1 MMAKIGIALGG
12 GGAKG
17 LAHVPIL
24 EVFEELG
31 VGPACVAGTSI
42 GAIVGVLYC
51 SGIPPSETRR
61 DLAAASLSGDE
72 GLRDLLGKREILKWL
87 DFARFQFDRSG
98 LLRSDRV
105 MDVLFS
111 ALGPRRFE
119 DLKTP
124 LKVVATD
131 FWAREPVVFEQGE
144 LIPAL
149 KASMAVPGVFP
160 PVEIDGRLLADGGM
174 VNPIPY
180 DLLPQDCEI
189 TIAVDVAGRR
199 TPSSDAIPSMM
210 DLVFNAFQIAARS
223 ITREKLRR
231 TKPDIYVEPDITD
244 IRLLEFYKAGQI
256 FTQAQSAKDQFKRE
270 LESKLSRF

>member
-1 MMAKIGIALGG
+1 MTKIGIALGG

-17 LAHVPIL
+17 LAHIPIL

-31 VGPACVAGTSI
+31 IRPVCVAGTSI
-42 GAIVGVLYC
+42 GAILGVLYC
-51 SGIPPSETRR
+51 SGIPPSQTRR
-61 DLAAASLSGDE
+61 ELTEVSFSGE
-72 GLRDLLGKREILKWL
+72 GRLRDLLGKREILKWL
-87 DFARFQFDRSG
+87 DFARFQFDRSA

-105 MDVLFS
+105 MDILFS
-111 ALGPRRFE
+111 DLGPRRFE
-119 DLKTP
+119 DLHTP

-131 FWAREPVVFEQGE
+131 FWAREPVVLDRGE

-160 PVEIDGRLLADGGM
+160 PVEIEGRLLVDGGM

-180 DLLPQDCEI
+180 DLLPLDCDI

-199 TPSSDAIPSMM
+199 TPSSDETPSMV

-223 ITREKLRR
+223 IVQEKLSRV
-231 TKPDIYVEPDITD
+231 KPDIYVEPDIED
-244 IRLLEFYKAGQI
+244 IRLLEFYKAAQV
-256 FTQAQSAKDQFKRE
+256 FRQAQPAKEQFKRE
-270 LESKLSRF
+270 LQLKLARF

>member
-1 MMAKIGIALGG
+1 MTKIGIALGG

-17 LAHVPIL
+17 LAHIPIL

-31 VGPACVAGTSI
+31 IRPVCVAGTSI
-42 GAIVGVLYC
+42 GAILGVLYC
-51 SGIPPSETRR
+51 SGIPPSQTRR
-61 DLAAASLSGDE
+61 ELTEVSFSGE
-72 GLRDLLGKREILKWL
+72 GRLRDLLGKREILKWL
-87 DFARFQFDRSG
+87 DFARFQFDRSA

-105 MDVLFS
+105 MDILFS
-111 ALGPRRFE
+111 DLGPRRFE
-119 DLKTP
+119 DLHTP

-131 FWAREPVVFEQGE
+131 FWAREPVVLDRGE

-160 PVEIDGRLLADGGM
+160 PVEIEGRLLVDGGM

-180 DLLPQDCEI
+180 DLLPQDCDI

-199 TPSSDAIPSMM
+199 TSSSDEIPSMV

-223 ITREKLRR
+223 IVQEKLSRV
-231 TKPDIYVEPDITD
+231 KPDIYVEPDIED
-244 IRLLEFYKAGQI
+244 IRLLEFYKAAQV
-256 FTQAQSAKDQFKRE
+256 FRQAQPAKEQFKRE
-270 LESKLSRF
+270 LVLKLARF

>member
-1 MMAKIGIALGG
+1 MTKIGIALGG

-17 LAHVPIL
+17 LAHIPIL

-31 VGPACVAGTSI
+31 IRPACVAGTSV
-42 GAIVGVLYC
+42 GAILGVLYC
-51 SGIPPSETRR
+51 SGIPPSQTRCE
-61 DLAAASLSGDE
+61 LTEVSLSGE
-72 GLRDLLGKREILKWL
+72 ERLRDLLGKREILKWL
-87 DFARFQFDRSG
+87 DFARFQFDRSA

-105 MDVLFS
+105 MDILFS
-111 ALGPRRFE
+111 DLGPRRFE
-119 DLKTP
+119 DLHTP

-131 FWAREPVVFEQGE
+131 FWAREPVVLDRGE

-160 PVEIDGRLLADGGM
+160 PVEIEGRLLVDGGM

-180 DLLPQDCEI
+180 DLLPRDCDI

-199 TPSSDAIPSMM
+199 TSSSDEIPSMV

-223 ITREKLRR
+223 IVQEKLSRV
-231 TKPDIYVEPDITD
+231 KPDLYVEPDIED
-244 IRLLEFYKAGQI
+244 IRLLEFYKAAQV
-256 FTQAQSAKDQFKRE
+256 FRQAQTAKEKFKRE
-270 LESKLSRF
+270 LERTLERF

>member
-1 MMAKIGIALGG
+1 MTKIGIALGG

-17 LAHVPIL
+17 LAHIPIL

-31 VGPACVAGTSI
+31 IRPVCVAGTSI
-42 GAIVGVLYC
+42 GAILGVLYC
-51 SGIPPSETRR
+51 SGIPPSQTRR
-61 DLAAASLSGDE
+61 ELTEVSFSGE
-72 GLRDLLGKREILKWL
+72 GRLRDLLGKREILKWL
-87 DFARFQFDRSG
+87 DFAQFQFDRSA

-105 MDVLFS
+105 MDILFS
-111 ALGPRRFE
+111 DLGPRRFE
-119 DLKTP
+119 DLHTP

-131 FWAREPVVFEQGE
+131 FWAREPVVLDRGE

-160 PVEIDGRLLADGGM
+160 PVEIEGRLLVDGGM

-180 DLLPQDCEI
+180 DLLPQDCDI

-199 TPSSDAIPSMM
+199 TPSSDETPSMV

-223 ITREKLRR
+223 IVQEKLSRV
-231 TKPDIYVEPDITD
+231 KPDIYVEPDIED
-244 IRLLEFYKAGQI
+244 IRLLEFYKAAQV
-256 FTQAQSAKDQFKRE
+256 FRQAQPAKEQFKRE
-270 LESKLSRF
+270 LELKLARF

>member
-1 MMAKIGIALGG
+1 MTKIGIALGG

-17 LAHVPIL
+17 LAHIPIL

-31 VGPACVAGTSI
+31 IRPVCVAGTSI
-42 GAIVGVLYC
+42 GAILGVLYC
-51 SGIPPSETRR
+51 SGIAPSQTRR
-61 DLAAASLSGDE
+61 ELTEVSLSGE
-72 GLRDLLGKREILKWL
+72 ERLRDLLGKREILKWL
-87 DFARFQFDRSG
+87 DFARFQFDRSA

-105 MDVLFS
+105 MDILFS
-111 ALGPRRFE
+111 DLGPRRFE
-119 DLKTP
+119 DLHTP

-131 FWAREPVVFEQGE
+131 FWAREPVVLDRGE

-160 PVEIDGRLLADGGM
+160 PVEIEGRLLVDGGM

-180 DLLPQDCEI
+180 DLLPRDCDI

-199 TPSSDAIPSMM
+199 TSSSDEIPSMV

-223 ITREKLRR
+223 IVQEKLSRV
-231 TKPDIYVEPDITD
+231 KPDIYVEPDIED
-244 IRLLEFYKAGQI
+244 IRLLEFYKAAQV
-256 FTQAQSAKDQFKRE
+256 FRQAQAAKEKFKRE
-270 LESKLSRF
+270 LELILERF

>member
-1 MMAKIGIALGG
+1 MTKIGIALGG

-17 LAHVPIL
+17 LAHIPIL

-31 VGPACVAGTSI
+31 IRPVCVAGTSI
-42 GAIVGVLYC
+42 GAILGVLYC
-51 SGIPPSETRR
+51 SGIPPSQTRR
-61 DLAAASLSGDE
+61 ELTEVSFSGE
-72 GLRDLLGKREILKWL
+72 GRLRDLLGKREILKWL
-87 DFARFQFDRSG
+87 DFARFQFDRSA

-105 MDVLFS
+105 MDILFS
-111 ALGPRRFE
+111 DLGPRRFE
-119 DLKTP
+119 DLHTP

-131 FWAREPVVFEQGE
+131 FWAREPVVLDRGE

-160 PVEIDGRLLADGGM
+160 PVEIEGRLLVDGGM

-180 DLLPQDCEI
+180 DLLPQDCDI

-199 TPSSDAIPSMM
+199 TPSSDETPSMV

-223 ITREKLRR
+223 IVQEKLSRV
-231 TKPDIYVEPDITD
+231 KPDIYVEPDIED
-244 IRLLEFYKAGQI
+244 IRLLEFYKAAQV
-256 FTQAQSAKDQFKRE
+256 FRQAQPAKEQFKRE
-270 LESKLSRF
+270 LELKLARF

>member
-1 MMAKIGIALGG
+1 MTKIGIALGG

-17 LAHVPIL
+17 LAHIPIL

-31 VGPACVAGTSI
+31 IRPVCVAGTSI
-42 GAIVGVLYC
+42 GAVLGVLYC
-51 SGIPPSETRR
+51 SGIAPSETRR
-61 DLAAASLSGDE
+61 ELTEVSFSGE
-72 GLRDLLGKREILKWL
+72 ERLRDLLGKREVLKWL
-87 DFARFQFDRSG
+87 DFARLQFDRSA

-105 MDVLFS
+105 MDILFS
-111 ALGPRRFE
+111 DVGPRRFE
-119 DLKTP
+119 DLHTP

-131 FWAREPVVFEQGE
+131 FWAREPVVLDRGE

-160 PVEIDGRLLADGGM
+160 PVEIEGRLLVDGGM

-180 DLLPQDCEI
+180 DLLPEDCDI

-199 TPSSDAIPSMM
+199 ASSSDGTPSMV

-223 ITREKLRR
+223 IVQEKLSRV
-231 TKPDIYVEPDITD
+231 KPDIYVEPDIED
-244 IRLLEFYKAGQI
+244 IRLLEFYKAAQV
-256 FTQAQSAKDQFKRE
+256 FRQAQAAKEKFKRE
-270 LESKLSRF
+270 LELTLERF

>member
-1 MMAKIGIALGG
+1 MTKIGIALGG

-17 LAHVPIL
+17 LAHIPIL

-31 VGPACVAGTSI
+31 IRPVCVAGTSI
-42 GAIVGVLYC
+42 GAILGVLYC
-51 SGIPPSETRR
+51 SGIPPSQTRR
-61 DLAAASLSGDE
+61 ELTEVSFSGE
-72 GLRDLLGKREILKWL
+72 GRLRDLLGKREILKWL
-87 DFARFQFDRSG
+87 DFARFQFDRSA

-105 MDVLFS
+105 MDILFS
-111 ALGPRRFE
+111 DLGPRRFE
-119 DLKTP
+119 DLHTP

-131 FWAREPVVFEQGE
+131 FWAREPVVLDRGE

-160 PVEIDGRLLADGGM
+160 PVEIEGRLLVDGGM

-180 DLLPQDCEI
+180 DLLPQDCDI

-199 TPSSDAIPSMM
+199 TPSSDETPSMV

-223 ITREKLRR
+223 IVQEKLSRV
-231 TKPDIYVEPDITD
+231 KPDIYVELDIED
-244 IRLLEFYKAGQI
+244 VRLLEFYKAAQV
-256 FTQAQSAKDQFKRE
+256 FRQAQPAKEQFKRE
-270 LESKLSRF
+270 LVLKLARF

>member
-1 MMAKIGIALGG
+1 MAKIGIALGG

-17 LAHVPIL
+17 LAHIPIL

-31 VGPACVAGTSI
+31 IRPVCVAGTSI
-42 GAIVGVLYC
+42 GAILGVLYC
-51 SGIPPSETRR
+51 SGIPPSQTRR
-61 DLAAASLSGDE
+61 ELTEASLSGE
-72 GLRDLLGKREILKWL
+72 ERLRDLLGKREILKWL
-87 DFARFQFDRSG
+87 DFARFQFDGSA

-105 MDVLFS
+105 MDILFRD
-111 ALGPRRFE
+111 LEPRRFE
-119 DLKTP
+119 DLHTP

-131 FWAREPVVFEQGE
+131 FWAREPVVLDRGE

-160 PVEIDGRLLADGGM
+160 PVEIEGRLLVDGGM

-180 DLLPQDCEI
+180 DLLPQQCDI

-199 TPSSDAIPSMM
+199 TSSSDATPSMA

-223 ITREKLRR
+223 IVQEKLCRV
-231 TKPDIYVEPDITD
+231 KPDIYVEPDIED
-244 IRLLEFYKAGQI
+244 IRLLEFYKAAQV
-256 FTQAQSAKDQFKRE
+256 FRQAQPAKEQFKRE
-270 LESKLSRF
+270 LELKLARF

>member
-1 MMAKIGIALGG
+1 MPKIGIALGG

-17 LAHVPIL
+17 LAHIPIL

-31 VGPACVAGTSI
+31 IRPVCVAGTSI
-42 GAIVGVLYC
+42 GAILGVLYC
-51 SGIPPSETRR
+51 SGIPPSQTRR
-61 DLAAASLSGDE
+61 ELTEVSLSGE
-72 GLRDLLGKREILKWL
+72 ERLRDLLGKREILKWL
-87 DFARFQFDRSG
+87 DFARFQFDRSA

-105 MDVLFS
+105 MDILFS
-111 ALGPRRFE
+111 DLGPRRFE
-119 DLKTP
+119 DLHTP

-131 FWAREPVVFEQGE
+131 FWAREPVVLDRGE

-160 PVEIDGRLLADGGM
+160 PVEIEGRLLVDGGM

-180 DLLPQDCEI
+180 DLLPRDCDI

-199 TPSSDAIPSMM
+199 TSSSDEIPSMV

-223 ITREKLRR
+223 IVQEKLSRV
-231 TKPDIYVEPDITD
+231 KPDIYVEPDIED
-244 IRLLEFYKAGQI
+244 IRLLEFYKAAQV
-256 FTQAQSAKDQFKRE
+256 FRQAQAAKEKFKRE
-270 LESKLSRF
+270 LERMLERF

>member
-1 MMAKIGIALGG
+1 MTKIGIALGG

-17 LAHVPIL
+17 LAHIPIL

-31 VGPACVAGTSI
+31 IRPVCVAGTSI
-42 GAIVGVLYC
+42 GAILGVLYC
-51 SGIPPSETRR
+51 SGIPPSQTRR
-61 DLAAASLSGDE
+61 ELTEVSFSGE
-72 GLRDLLGKREILKWL
+72 GRLRDLLGKREILKWL
-87 DFARFQFDRSG
+87 DFARFQFDRSA

-105 MDVLFS
+105 MDILFS
-111 ALGPRRFE
+111 DLGPRRFE
-119 DLKTP
+119 DLHTP

-131 FWAREPVVFEQGE
+131 FWAREPVVLDRGE

-160 PVEIDGRLLADGGM
+160 PVEIEGRLLVDGGM

-180 DLLPQDCEI
+180 DLLPQDCDI

-199 TPSSDAIPSMM
+199 TPSSDETPSMV

-223 ITREKLRR
+223 IVQEKLSRV
-231 TKPDIYVEPDITD
+231 KPDIYVEPDIED
-244 IRLLEFYKAGQI
+244 IRLLEFYKAAQV
-256 FTQAQSAKDQFKRE
+256 FRQAQPAKEQFKRE
-270 LESKLSRF
+270 LVLKLARF

>member
-1 MMAKIGIALGG
+1 MTKIGIALGG

-17 LAHVPIL
+17 LAHIPIL

-31 VGPACVAGTSI
+31 IRPVCVAGTSI
-42 GAIVGVLYC
+42 GAILGVLYC
-51 SGIPPSETRR
+51 SGIPPSQTRR
-61 DLAAASLSGDE
+61 ELTEVSLSGE
-72 GLRDLLGKREILKWL
+72 ERLRDLLGKREILKWL
-87 DFARFQFDRSG
+87 DFARFQFDRSA

-105 MDVLFS
+105 MDILFS
-111 ALGPRRFE
+111 DLGPRRFE
-119 DLKTP
+119 DLHTP

-131 FWAREPVVFEQGE
+131 FWAREPVVLDRGQ

-160 PVEIDGRLLADGGM
+160 PVEIEGRLLVDGGM

-180 DLLPQDCEI
+180 DLLPRDCDI

-199 TPSSDAIPSMM
+199 MSSSDEIPSMV

-223 ITREKLRR
+223 IVQEKLSRV
-231 TKPDIYVEPDITD
+231 KPDIYVEPDIED
-244 IRLLEFYKAGQI
+244 IRLLEFYKAAQV
-256 FTQAQSAKDQFKRE
+256 FRQAQAAKEKFKRE
-270 LESKLSRF
+270 LELMLERF

>member
-1 MMAKIGIALGG
+1 MPKIGIALGG

-17 LAHVPIL
+17 LAHIPIL

-31 VGPACVAGTSI
+31 IRPVCVAGTSI
-42 GAIVGVLYC
+42 GAILGVLYC
-51 SGIPPSETRR
+51 SGIPPSQTRR
-61 DLAAASLSGDE
+61 ELTEVSLSGE
-72 GLRDLLGKREILKWL
+72 ERLRDLLGKREILKWL
-87 DFARFQFDRSG
+87 DFARFQFDRSA

-105 MDVLFS
+105 MDTLFS
-111 ALGPRRFE
+111 DLGPRRFE
-119 DLKTP
+119 DLHTP

-131 FWAREPVVFEQGE
+131 FWAREPVVLDRGE

-160 PVEIDGRLLADGGM
+160 PVEIEGRLLVDGGM

-180 DLLPQDCEI
+180 DLLPRDCDI

-199 TPSSDAIPSMM
+199 TSSSDEIPSMV

-223 ITREKLRR
+223 IVQEKLSRV
-231 TKPDIYVEPDITD
+231 KPDIYVEPDIED
-244 IRLLEFYKAGQI
+244 IRLLEFYKAAQV
-256 FTQAQSAKDQFKRE
+256 FRQAQAAKEKFKRE
-270 LESKLSRF
+270 LERMLERF

>member
-1 MMAKIGIALGG
+1 MPKIGIALGG

-17 LAHVPIL
+17 LAHIPIL

-31 VGPACVAGTSI
+31 IRPVCVAGTSI
-42 GAIVGVLYC
+42 GAILGVLYC
-51 SGIPPSETRR
+51 SGIPPSQTRR
-61 DLAAASLSGDE
+61 ELTEVSLSGE
-72 GLRDLLGKREILKWL
+72 ERLRDLLGKREILKWL
-87 DFARFQFDRSG
+87 DFARFQFDRSA

-105 MDVLFS
+105 MDILFS
-111 ALGPRRFE
+111 DLGPRRFE
-119 DLKTP
+119 DLHTP

-131 FWAREPVVFEQGE
+131 FWAREPVVLDRGE

-160 PVEIDGRLLADGGM
+160 PVEVEGRLLVDGGM

-180 DLLPQDCEI
+180 DLLPRDCDI

-199 TPSSDAIPSMM
+199 TSSSDEIPSMV

-223 ITREKLRR
+223 IVQEKLSRV
-231 TKPDIYVEPDITD
+231 KPDIYVEPDIED
-244 IRLLEFYKAGQI
+244 IRLLEFYKAAQV
-256 FTQAQSAKDQFKRE
+256 FRQAQAAKEKFKRE
-270 LESKLSRF
+270 LERMLERF